1 MLCRLVVYHL
11 CAHFFSTEQVKL
23 TCIHYHRNGLRLF
36 RNSLMLL
43 VMWLPPQRW
52 WTRWSTNCT
61 ATSGL
66 ITCQMMNCEYL
77 GYAMIFTLH
86 FIHLVTLKYVY
97 LENKIQRSYETILA
111 SLTTMERRTLSV
123 MTKFY
128 LVRCKRRILVL
139 QFKSNHPMFLVQYR
153 CILPKSR
160 VLFCWL

>member
-23 TCIHYHRNGLRLF
+23 TCIHYHRNGLKLF

-43 VMWLPPQRW
+43 VMWLLPQRW
-52 WTRWSTNCT
+52 WTHWSTNCT

-66 ITCQMMNCEYL
+66 ITCQLMNCEYWAL
-77 GYAMIFTLH
+77 LWYLPCISFTWLH
-86 FIHLVTLKYVY
+86 L
-97 LENKIQRSYETILA
+97 NSYIWRIRYNETILA
-111 SLTTMERRTLSV
+111 TLTTMERRTLFV

-139 QFKSNHPMFLVQYR
+139 QFKPNHPMFLVQYWY
-153 CILPKSR
+153 I
-160 VLFCWL
+160 